1 MNQET
6 HILNMGFGIDFSK
19 VLSEPYAS
27 GAMLTLGVSDRDN
40 LIEFYAQHLHETI
53 LKAIDGREDVFLVHS
68 SLSESKNDSELP
80 DQSTEDSPYSPFE
93 GLDFEEFEISP
104 TTYGNKDQKQSMTDL
119 VLSSLREI
127 SYMTNLKLSELHV
140 KDGLDIDYDQLD
152 LDQSVEIIKESEF
165 SEDKNYSVEIPFKLI
180 LVDIE
185 TKEKTTIL
193 GGN

>member
-27 GAMLTLGVSDRDN
+27 GVMLTLGVSDRDN

-68 SLSESKNDSELP
+68 SLSESKNDSKLP
-80 DQSTEDSPYSPFE
+80 DQSAEDSPYSPFE
-93 GLDFEEFEISP
+93 GLDFEEFEITP

>member
-1 MNQET
+1 
-6 HILNMGFGIDFSK
+6 MGFGIDFSK

-104 TTYGNKDQKQSMTDL
+104 TAYGNKDQKQSMTDL

-127 SYMTNLKLSELHV
+127 SYMTNLRLSELHV

>member
-127 SYMTNLKLSELHV
+127 SYMTNLRLSELHV

>member
-104 TTYGNKDQKQSMTDL
+104 TAYGNKDQKQSMTDL

-127 SYMTNLKLSELHV
+127 SYMTNLRLSELHV